1 MRLVYAVILTL
12 VFVAPA
18 NASAPLSAHMGS
30 HIALMNFLA
39 PLIALAVIAFAA
51 PRVSLPDNA
60 MVLPA
65 TVSQIFLLWVV
76 HAPTVLIAAMSNS
89 VLHVGL
95 QALLFLVAL
104 WFWIAIFLQ
113 APRRF
118 WRAIFALLVTG
129 KLFCLLGAL
138 LVFAPRPLYAAHGVH
153 TISAVIDVTGVE
165 DQQLAGLLMLVACPL
180 SYVVAGIAITARA
193 IRSLDTTD
201 EFLRPAEGLVRGDQ
215 R

>member
-1 MRLVYAVILTL
+1 
-12 VFVAPA
+12 
-18 NASAPLSAHMGS
+18 MGS

-39 PLIALAVIAFAA
+39 PLIALAVIAFV
-51 PRVSLPDNA
+51 PRRVSLPDNA

-104 WFWIAIFLQ
+104 WFWIAVFLQ

-180 SYVVAGIAITARA
+180 SYVVAGIAITSRA

-201 EFLRPAEGLVRGDQ
+201 EFLRPAEGLVQGDQ